1 MKTTVNYPLNN
12 RKIETHILAKIP
24 YNFASKH
31 NIIPVEYNETLN
43 ELTIVMSDICDIE
56 ILDDIKRISGC
67 RILARSG
74 SEDEI
79 SEVIRKFYLNETEKN
94 TTVTDASPD
103 FDVSTIDI
111 VDDIINTAIR
121 ERASDIHVEAYDNS
135 VKLRY
140 RIDGILYDIK
150 SYSKGLQNTI
160 VSRIKIMA
168 HLNIAEKRLPQDGK
182 INFDIAG
189 KHIDMR
195 ISVLPTNYGE
205 SIVIRILDKDSV
217 ILGLNQLGLLPDSL
231 AEIYNLIA
239 HSHGLILVSG
249 PTGSGKTTTLY
260 SALSQLNGPEKKI
273 ITIEDPI
280 EYEIPNIQQIQV
292 KPKIGLT
299 FAAGLRSILRHDPD
313 IILVG
318 EIRDSETAKIAIQSA
333 LTGHFVF
340 STVHTNDS
348 AGAVIRLIDMGIEN
362 FLIASSVIGVAAQRL
377 VRIICNNCK
386 TEFMPDEKT
395 IQNIQRKSVSK
406 KIVKHFYRGAGCA
419 YCKNTGYRG
428 RTGIFELM
436 PVNDDVR
443 RLICKSSSAAEIRD
457 TAVKFGMTTLFDY
470 GLQKVEDGVTTIAEV
485 LRVCAM

>member
-1 MKTTVNYPLNN
+1 MNNNISNIDFISTLKIDARILSKLSYSFIKKFTVL
-12 RKIETHILAKIP
+12 P
-24 YNFASKH
+24 YAFDE
-31 NIIPVEYNETLN
+31 ITN
-43 ELTIVMSDICDIE
+43 ELKIFMSDISDIE
-56 ILDDIKRISGC
+56 ILDDIKRMTGC
-67 RILARSG
+67 RILPMQLEKDIISSKIVKLYNNAPADQP
-74 SEDEI
+74 ENIFFDEKI
-79 SEVIRKFYLNETEKN
+79 
-94 TTVTDASPD
+94 
-103 FDVSTIDI
+103 STIDI
-111 VDDIINTAIR
+111 VNQIIENAVND
-121 ERASDIHVEAYDNS
+121 RASDIHIEAYDNS

-140 RIDGILYDIK
+140 RIDGILYDVK
-150 SYSKGLQNTI
+150 TYSKAQLNTI

-168 HLNIAEKRLPQDGK
+168 NLNIAEKRLPQDGK
-182 INFDIAG
+182 INFNIAG

-217 ILGLNQLGLLPDSL
+217 ILGFDQLGLFEDTLADMYSL
-231 AEIYNLIA
+231 IS

-260 SALSQLNGPEKKI
+260 SGLTHINNSEKKI

-280 EYEIPNIQQIQV
+280 EYEIPDIQQIQV

-362 FLIASSVIGVAAQRL
+362 FLIASSLIGVAAQRL
-377 VRIICNNCK
+377 VRVICSNCK
-386 TEFMPDEKT
+386 TRFTPDNKT
-395 IQNIQRKSVSK
+395 LETIRSKSAANLNIKD
-406 KIVKHFYRGAGCA
+406 FYYGTGCV
-419 YCKNTGYRG
+419 YCKKTGYRG

-436 PVNDDVR
+436 PVNDEIR
-443 RLICKSSSAAEIRD
+443 RLICKTTSAAEIRD
-457 TAVKFGMTTLFDY
+457 AAIKFGMTTLFDY
-470 GLQKVEDGVTTIAEV
+470 GLKKVENGITTISEV